1 MAESRR
7 DGLLTTFAVLFAL
20 LALSNFFKAVWP
32 IGSETGFVLF
42 GNRLHGAANT
52 AMASLFGAYQL
63 IFAVAI
69 WLRKRFAM
77 PMAHAYAT
85 YVVINVL
92 LFSAN
97 NPRPPGIGYLLFG
110 LVYMVV
116 AIGVSVGAAIVLT
129 KRKAELS

>member
-1 MAESRR
+1 MAESKR

-20 LALSNFFKAVWP
+20 LALSNFIKAIWP
-32 IGSETGFVLF
+32 VGADTGFILF
-42 GNRLHGAANT
+42 GNRLHGVAN
-52 AMASLFGAYQL
+52 AVVASAFGAYQL
-63 IFAVAI
+63 VFAVAI